1 MAWKK
6 VHVKG
11 KGDRWTDGKGNYR
24 YSHPNVDKPAQL
36 ARDTKNSVV
45 SRLKQA
51 KADFDKLNNKLNEI
65 AKAEAVKIGEGY
77 GRATR
82 NTQDR
87 LANEQN
93 AITQRGFGSNQRFA
107 RTAAENKP
115 APKPAQPTINP
126 GEKAGPPAP
135 EVYGPPVP
143 KPPRS
148 PAINAPV
155 HASPQ
160 AFGRNTQVNNGTL
173 SAAPAASPYTPRAGQ
188 SRPNTPQ
195 PSSYGADGKS
205 LYNAGKG
212 DNPLMQRTFGYQTG
226 QAPDQQAAAPKAPEP
241 QMSEQYQGND
251 QPGSLGQAENP
262 MAALGN
268 LLNRKKISI
277 SLSS

>member
-24 YSHPNVDKPAQL
+24 YSHPNVDKPGQAL
-36 ARDTKNSVV
+36 SSAKSGVG
-45 SRLKQA
+45 SLLKKFQS
-51 KADFDKLNNKLNEI
+51 DFEKLNSKLNEM
-65 AKAEAVKIGEGY
+65 AQSEANKIGQGY
-77 GRATR
+77 SRAATK
-82 NTQDR
+82 TQER
-87 LANEQN
+87 LANEQQ
-93 AITQRGFGSNQRFA
+93 ATVQRGFGSNQRFA

-115 APKPAQPTINP
+115 APKAAQPTINP

-135 EVYGPPVP
+135 EMYGPPNP
-143 KPPRS
+143 KPRS
-148 PAINAPV
+148 PAAAAPI

-160 AFGRNTQVNNGTL
+160 AFGSGPRLQ
-173 SAAPAASPYTPRAGQ
+173 AAPSVYAPQAGAAPK
-188 SRPNTPQ
+188 PNTPQ

-241 QMSEQYQGND
+241 QMSQQYQGND
-251 QPGSLGQAENP
+251 QPGALGQAENP
-262 MAALGN
+262 MAALGE

-277 SLSS
+277 SLSN